1 MKLLL
6 DCDDVFDRLT
16 RGPFPSG
23 AADDDAVESH
33 ICACHECRELAEALR
48 PAVKLMHEAYA
59 DVGEHDRNL
68 PVYQGSVSSPAC
80 SPARQPASSHWSIG
94 WQLVAASLLGVAV
107 GAFALSGKST
117 QNDRH
122 VAASPRNATSSGL
135 AMLASLKLNEVC
147 LPSSMTLASTERL
160 RCCTDCHSSTAAHKK
175 HVDVARLQLACVA
188 CHEPRHE

>member
-23 AADDDAVESH
+23 APDDDAVESH
-33 ICACHECRELAEALR
+33 LRTCHECRELAEALR

-59 DVGEHDRNL
+59 DKDECDL
-68 PVYQGSVSSPAC
+68 PAYTGGVTPAC
-80 SPARQPASSHWSIG
+80 PPSRPAVSPSLG

-107 GAFALSGKST
+107 GAFAFSGKLS

-122 VAASPRNATSSGL
+122 AAASPRDAASSGL
-135 AMLASLKLNEVC
+135 AMLASLNLKEVC
-147 LPSSMTLASTERL
+147 LPSSMALASTERL
-160 RCCTDCHSSTAAHKK
+160 RCCTDCHSSTAAHRK
-175 HVDVARLQLACVA
+175 HVDVTRLQLACAV
-188 CHEPRHE
+188 CHEPQHE